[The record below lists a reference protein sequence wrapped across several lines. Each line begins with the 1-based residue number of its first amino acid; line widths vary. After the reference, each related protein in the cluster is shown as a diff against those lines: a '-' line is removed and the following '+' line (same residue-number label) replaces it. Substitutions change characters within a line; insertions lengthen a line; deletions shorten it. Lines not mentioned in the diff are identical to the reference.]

1 MFLKRQL
8 NADQW
13 SVSPDLRYVLLLS
26 ESSPDL
32 GSRYSV
38 YEVQTRN
45 TFPLSH
51 LDNSQKAPL
60 LQRVVWAPST
70 TSQSRWSQSSGFPIG
85 AKSPSQA
92 IAFVHNNDLYYKP
105 RVQHDLVCRITNTG
119 LLGEVYNAI
128 PDWLYENTPEL
139 KTETIAFSADGG
151 YLSFM
156 SFNDTDVDRY
166 E

>member
-1 MFLKRQL
+1 MQRQL

-51 LDNSQKAPL
+51 LDNAEQAPL
-60 LQRVVWAPST
+60 LQRVVWAPSVTSPFRWIQPAGSPT
-70 TSQSRWSQSSGFPIG
+70 TTR
-85 AKSPSQA
+85 SPSQA

-105 RVQHDLVCRITNTG
+105 KVQHDLVCRITNTG
-119 LLGEVYNAI
+119 IAGLVYNAI

-139 KTETIAFSADGG
+139 KTETIAFSADGKF
-151 YLSFM
+151 LSFM

>member
-1 MFLKRQL
+1 M
-8 NADQW
+8 
-13 SVSPDLRYVLLLS
+13 
-26 ESSPDL
+26 
-32 GSRYSV
+32 

-51 LDNSQKAPL
+51 LDNAEKAPL

-70 TSQSRWSQSSGFPIG
+70 SLPFRWTHPGGSTPAGRSQL
-85 AKSPSQA
+85 QA

-119 LLGEVYNAI
+119 VPGVVYNAI

-139 KTETIAFSADGG
+139 KTETVAFSTDGKF
-151 YLSFM
+151 LSFM

>member
-1 MFLKRQL
+1 M
-8 NADQW
+8 
-13 SVSPDLRYVLLLS
+13 
-26 ESSPDL
+26 
-32 GSRYSV
+32 

-51 LDNSQKAPL
+51 LDNAQKAPL
-60 LQRVVWAPST
+60 LQRVLWAPSP
-70 TSQSRWSQSSGFPIG
+70 SLPFRWSHSGGSTSSSVGR
-85 AKSPSQA
+85 SPSQA

-105 RVQHDLVCRITNTG
+105 RVQHDLVCRITHSG
-119 LLGEVYNAI
+119 GELGVVVYNAI

-139 KTETIAFSADGG
+139 KTETVAFSADGKF
-151 YLSFM
+151 LSFM